1 MEYKVYTKEVELTEA
16 LENYIEKRMSK
27 PDHLLK
33 KHPDIVSPSD
43 VRITKERG
51 MYKVEITTHIKAL
64 SKIIKVEERNN
75 DLYEAIDKVTDSFE
89 RKIRELKNRLQEQ
102 SRTDKK
108 VRMEIEQNF
117 LNANINDLNF
127 NDESKTESEEKP
139 NAPKIV
145 RTKNFDLTLMNVEEA
160 MLQMQLLGHSFFVF
174 RNPENDAI
182 SVLYERKDGDLGLI
196 EFNE

>member
-51 MYKVEITTHIKAL
+51 IYKVEITTHIKAL
-64 SKIIKVEERNN
+64 SKIIKVEERSN
-75 DLYEAIDKVTDSFE
+75 DLYEAIDKVTDSLE
-89 RKIRELKNRLQEQ
+89 RKIRKLKNRLQEQ
-102 SRTDKK
+102 SRADKK

-117 LNANINDLNF
+117 LNTNINDLNF
-127 NDESKTESEEKP
+127 NDESETVGEEKP

>member
-51 MYKVEITTHIKAL
+51 IYKVEITTHINPL
-64 SKIIKVEERNN
+64 SKIIKVEERSN
-75 DLYEAIDKVTDSFE
+75 DLYEAIDEVTDSLE
-89 RKIRELKNRLQEQ
+89 RKIRKLKNRLQEQ

-108 VRMEIEQNF
+108 ARMEIEQN
-117 LNANINDLNF
+117 LQNPDIKNLDLAEEN
-127 NDESKTESEEKP
+127 ESEIEEKP
-139 NAPKIV
+139 DAPKIV
-145 RTKNFDLTLMNVEEA
+145 RTKNFDLTLMSVEEA

-174 RNPENDAI
+174 RNPDNDAI

>member
-64 SKIIKVEERNN
+64 SKIIKVEERSN
-75 DLYEAIDKVTDSFE
+75 DLYEAIDKVTDSLE

>member
-51 MYKVEITTHIKAL
+51 IYKVEITTHINPL
-64 SKIIKVEERNN
+64 SKIIKVEERSN
-75 DLYEAIDKVTDSFE
+75 DLYEAIDEVTDSLE
-89 RKIRELKNRLQEQ
+89 RKIRKLKNRLQEQ

-108 VRMEIEQNF
+108 ARMEIEQN
-117 LNANINDLNF
+117 LQNPDIKNLDLAEEN
-127 NDESKTESEEKP
+127 ESEIEEKP
-139 NAPKIV
+139 DAPKIV
-145 RTKNFDLTLMNVEEA
+145 RTKNFDLTLMSVEEA

-174 RNPENDAI
+174 RNPDNDAI
-182 SVLYERKDGDLGLI
+182 SVLYERKDGDLGS
-196 EFNE
+196 

>member
-43 VRITKERG
+43 VRITQERG
-51 MYKVEITTHIKAL
+51 IYKVEITTHIKAL
-64 SKIIKVEERNN
+64 SKIIKVEERSN
-75 DLYEAIDKVTDSFE
+75 DLYEAIDKVTDSLE
-89 RKIRELKNRLQEQ
+89 RKIRKLKNRLQEQ
-102 SRTDKK
+102 SRADKK

-117 LNANINDLNF
+117 LNTNINDLNF
-127 NDESKTESEEKP
+127 NDESETEGEEKP

>member
-51 MYKVEITTHIKAL
+51 IYKVEITTHINPL
-64 SKIIKVEERNN
+64 SKIIKVEERSN
-75 DLYEAIDKVTDSFE
+75 DLYEAIDEVTDSLE
-89 RKIRELKNRLQEQ
+89 RKIRKLKNRLQEQ

-108 VRMEIEQNF
+108 ARMEIEQN
-117 LNANINDLNF
+117 LQNPDIKNLDLAEEN
-127 NDESKTESEEKP
+127 ESEIEEKP
-139 NAPKIV
+139 DAPKIV
-145 RTKNFDLTLMNVEEA
+145 RTKNFDLTLMSVEEA

>member
-64 SKIIKVEERNN
+64 NKIIKVEERSN

>member
-1 MEYKVYTKEVELTEA
+1 MEYKIYTKEVELTEA

-51 MYKVEITTHIKAL
+51 IYKVEITTHINPL
-64 SKIIKVEERNN
+64 SKIIKVEEKSN

-89 RKIRELKNRLQEQ
+89 RKIRKLKNRLQEQ
-102 SRTDKK
+102 SRAEKK
-108 VRMEIEQNF
+108 VRMEIEQN
-117 LNANINDLNF
+117 LQNPDMGNLDLNE
-127 NDESKTESEEKP
+127 ESEAESEEKP
-139 NAPKIV
+139 DAPQIV

>member
-33 KHPDIVSPSD
+33 KHGDIVSPSD

-51 MYKVEITTHIKAL
+51 IYKVEITTHINPL
-64 SKIIKVEERNN
+64 SKIIKVEEKSN

-89 RKIRELKNRLQEQ
+89 RKIRKLKNRLQEQ
-102 SRTDKK
+102 SRAEKK
-108 VRMEIEQNF
+108 VRMEIEQN
-117 LNANINDLNF
+117 LQNPDMGNLDLNE
-127 NDESKTESEEKP
+127 ESEAESEEKP
-139 NAPKIV
+139 DAPQIV

>member
-16 LENYIEKRMSK
+16 LEKYIEKRMSK

-33 KHPDIVSPSD
+33 KHGDIVSPSD

-51 MYKVEITTHIKAL
+51 IYKVEITTHINPL
-64 SKIIKVEERNN
+64 SKIIKVEEKSN

-89 RKIRELKNRLQEQ
+89 RKIRKLKNRLQEQ
-102 SRTDKK
+102 SRAEKK
-108 VRMEIEQNF
+108 VRMEIEQN
-117 LNANINDLNF
+117 LQNPDMGNLDLNE
-127 NDESKTESEEKP
+127 ESEAESEEKP
-139 NAPKIV
+139 DAPQIV

>member
-1 MEYKVYTKEVELTEA
+1 MEYKIYTKEVELTEA

-51 MYKVEITTHIKAL
+51 IYKVEITTHINPL
-64 SKIIKVEERNN
+64 SKIIKVEERSN
-75 DLYEAIDKVTDSFE
+75 DLYEAIDKVTDSLE
-89 RKIRELKNRLQEQ
+89 RKIRKLKNRLQEQ
-102 SRTDKK
+102 SRAEKK
-108 VRMEIEQNF
+108 VRMEIEQN
-117 LNANINDLNF
+117 LQNPDMGNLDLNE
-127 NDESKTESEEKP
+127 ESEAESEEKP
-139 NAPKIV
+139 DAPQIV

>member
-1 MEYKVYTKEVELTEA
+1 MKYKVYTKEVELTEA

-64 SKIIKVEERNN
+64 SKIIKVEERSN
-75 DLYEAIDKVTDSFE
+75 DLYEAIDKVTDSLE

>member
-51 MYKVEITTHIKAL
+51 IYKVEITTHIKAL
-64 SKIIKVEERNN
+64 SKIIKVEERSN
-75 DLYEAIDKVTDSFE
+75 DLYEAIDKVTDSLE
-89 RKIRELKNRLQEQ
+89 RKIRKLKNRLQEQ
-102 SRTDKK
+102 SRADKK

-117 LNANINDLNF
+117 LNTNINDLNF
-127 NDESKTESEEKP
+127 NDESETEGEEKP

>member
-33 KHPDIVSPSD
+33 RHPDIVSPSD
-43 VRITKERG
+43 VRIIKEKG
-51 MYKVEITTHIKAL
+51 IYKVEITTHVKPL

-75 DLYEAIDKVTDSFE
+75 DLYEAIDKVTDSLE

-102 SRTDKK
+102 SRSDKK
-108 VRMEIEQNF
+108 VRMELTQDFQN
-117 LNANINDLNF
+117 ADIKNIDLNEA
-127 NDESKTESEEKP
+127 NEEEGEEKP
-139 NAPKIV
+139 DIPQIV

-160 MLQMQLLGHSFFVF
+160 ILQMQLLGHSFFVF